1 MEKCIVL
8 HNMVC
13 YKYVYF
19 LAHDITRWKK
29 KNAGKVIVDI
39 ILPGDGGMESMTQ
52 EEEKKICYQLQ

>member
-1 MEKCIVL
+1 MFITLKILRTSKMEKCIVL

-39 ILPGDGGMESMTQ
+39 ILPGDGGGWR
-52 EEEKKICYQLQ
+52 I